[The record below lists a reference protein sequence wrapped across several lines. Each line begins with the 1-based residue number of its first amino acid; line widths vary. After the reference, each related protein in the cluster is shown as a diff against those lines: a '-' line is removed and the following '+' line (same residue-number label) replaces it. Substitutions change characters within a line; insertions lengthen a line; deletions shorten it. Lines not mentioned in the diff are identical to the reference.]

1 MGAAAAISRVLPC
14 LCLLAKL
21 RTESISSQPFISRM
35 RFLAIELL
43 SHEHGVVRESA
54 ALAAVALTERFQ
66 LFACHV
72 KTDFVNKV

>member
-1 MGAAAAISRVLPC
+1 
-14 LCLLAKL
+14 
-21 RTESISSQPFISRM
+21 M

-43 SHEHGVVRESA
+43 SHEYEVVRESA